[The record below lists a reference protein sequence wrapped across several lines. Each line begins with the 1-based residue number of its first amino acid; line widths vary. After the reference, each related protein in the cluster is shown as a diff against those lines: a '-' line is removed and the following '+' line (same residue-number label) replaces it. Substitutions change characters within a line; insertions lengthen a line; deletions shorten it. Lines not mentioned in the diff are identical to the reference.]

1 MDEPIVTFGLLMGL
15 EFESKQD
22 AGAGYDGTN
31 SLLIFCVTGESEEGK
46 IRVTP
51 RMMDL
56 AQMGFQPVAIARGDP
71 GDIRNYKIFANEYI
85 PEVLSIAADGYLRD
99 SGNPNI
105 LWF

>member
-1 MDEPIVTFGLLMGL
+1 
-15 EFESKQD
+15 
-22 AGAGYDGTN
+22 
-31 SLLIFCVTGESEEGK
+31 LIFCVTGESEEGK

-85 PEVLSIAADGYLRD
+85 PSLV
-99 SGNPNI
+99 SGLIDAVI
-105 LWF
+105 L